1 MTVLGVVTI
10 GQSPRSDMV
19 PEMMRW
25 LPSSVEVRERGALDG
40 LSSAD
45 LTTLAPKP
53 ADETLTT
60 RLRDGSSVVI
70 GRAGIL
76 PRLQAAIDILEAGGA
91 DVVLIVCTGEFPAF
105 RHSRPLLSAGPLLA
119 AGLSAL
125 AGDSLVGVICPLA
138 EQEQQSYEK
147 FAHLDQKIKVAW
159 ATPYQPGVTELEK
172 AATELAAEGAQL
184 LVLDCMGYTEE
195 HRQAAAAA
203 SGLPVIL
210 SRSLVARL
218 TAELT

>member
-19 PEMMRW
+19 PEMLQW

-40 LSSAD
+40 LSAAD
-45 LTTLAPKP
+45 LTALAPEP
-53 ADETLTT
+53 GDETLTT

-76 PRLQAAIDILEAGGA
+76 PRLQNAIDILESGGA
-91 DVVLIVCTGEFPAF
+91 DVVLIVCTGDFPPF
-105 RHSRPLLSAGPLLA
+105 RHSRPLLLAGPLLT

-125 AGDSLVGVICPLA
+125 AGDALVGVVCPLE

-147 FAHLDQKIKVAW
+147 FEHLEQKIKVAW
-159 ATPYQPGVTELEK
+159 ATPYQPGLTELEN
-172 AATELAAEGAQL
+172 AARSLAAEGAQL
-184 LVLDCMGYTEE
+184 LVLDCMGYTQE
-195 HRQAAAAA
+195 HRQAAATA
-203 SGLPVIL
+203 SGLPVVL
-210 SRSLVARL
+210 SRSVVARL